1 MAQDLGTGYI
11 LIQPSTKGLGK
22 AIEDP
27 LNTAVQSASKSG
39 GKTILSRIGGAFTSV
54 GKVGLAAIGTIG
66 GGLAALTAKGGF
78 DRALNIERAQTKLK
92 ALGHDTQSVDAIMDD
107 ALNSVKG
114 TAFGLGDAASV
125 AATLVAS
132 GIQSGTQLQTV
143 LGTVGDA
150 AQIAG
155 VGFKDMGVIFSQV
168 AAKGKLQGDE
178 MLQLMQAGIPVLQ
191 YLADHY
197 KTTTAEA
204 QEMVSS
210 GKVSFA
216 DFEAAMR
223 EHIGGAAQSAGESFD
238 GAMGNVR
245 AALSRLGETVATPV
259 INGLTRMA
267 NQAIPIID
275 DFTATAQPAL
285 EKIGTAIQNGL
296 ENALPALQDLASWIS
311 GTLLPSLQD
320 LAGYLPVVETGFS
333 GVAAA
338 IAAIKISQGI
348 VTTISAMK
356 DLNAVLELVSEQT
369 GKGVNVFTAISEAV
383 GALAPKTGSLAAGLG
398 SASKSLGTLFANA
411 TKAGGGIMGLSSAL
425 KLGPWGLVA
434 AAIAAVAAGLAV
446 FLTQTE
452 TGQAMLAEFGAFMST
467 VWDQVQAAWQAAL
480 PVLESLV
487 SGLLQGLLAIVQ
499 PMLPSIQQLG
509 TAFAQLGTTLMATFQ
524 ACLPAIQSV
533 MATLQ
538 QALAAILP
546 SIMQFATT
554 VAPLV
559 AQFVA
564 TVLPVITQIATLI
577 GSLLVPFITQLAT
590 LIAGFLPTMATLAS
604 TLVGM
609 LLPVITGIVN
619 VVTALLP
626 VVTTVVNTIAA
637 VVNPIITA
645 IGGAIQGLIGILQG
659 GITFLTGVFT
669 GNWSQA
675 WQGIQQVFNGVWQAI
690 QSVFTGIWEAIK
702 AAISGGLSIIGN
714 LWNSAWSGI
723 RSAFDSIWN
732 GIKTAAS
739 NGVNAVVNVVKGVK
753 DKITG
758 FFSSA
763 GSWLMD
769 AGANIIQG
777 LIGGITGAVGG
788 AIDAVKNAV
797 GGIIDGAKSLLGIH
811 SPSTVFRDEIGR
823 MIGEGLAIGI
833 QRETG
838 TVSKAGSELATASM
852 PASIPLPVFDTAAWS
867 ASIRRTVASMTIDLA
882 AGRSD
887 AKSAGDAGN
896 NDIVTLLRAILAAI
910 ADADTTIQLDGREV
924 GRLVRRY
931 ANA

>member
-11 LIQPSTKGLGK
+11 RIQPSTKGLGK

-27 LNTAVQSASKSG
+27 LASAVQSASKSG
-39 GKTILSRIGGAFTSV
+39 GRTILSRIGGAFTSV

-107 ALNSVKG
+107 ALKSVQG

-125 AATLVAS
+125 AATMVAS
-132 GIQSGTQLQTV
+132 GIQSGTQLETV

-197 KTTTAEA
+197 GITTAAA
-204 QEMVSS
+204 QEMVSA

-238 GAMGNVR
+238 GAMGNVK

-259 INGLTRMA
+259 INGLTSMA

-285 EKIGTAIQNGL
+285 EKVGTAIQTGL

-311 GTLLPSLQD
+311 GTLLPALQD
-320 LAGYLPVVETGFS
+320 LAGYLPIVETGFA
-333 GVAAA
+333 GVATA
-338 IAAIKISQGI
+338 IAAIKISHGI
-348 VTTISAMK
+348 VSTISAIK

-369 GKGVNVFTAISEAV
+369 GKGVNVFTAISDAV
-383 GALAPKTGSLAAGLG
+383 GALAPKTGSLAAGPG
-398 SASKSLGTLFANA
+398 SASKSLGTLFTNA

-434 AAIAAVAAGLAV
+434 TAIAAVAAGLAV
-446 FLTQTE
+446 FLTQTD

-467 VWDQVQAAWQAAL
+467 VWGQVQAAWQAAL

-509 TAFAQLGTTLMATFQ
+509 TAFAQLGTTLMTTFQ
-524 ACLPAIQSV
+524 ARLPAIQSV

-546 SIMQFATT
+546 SIMQFAST

-559 AQFVA
+559 AQFIA
-564 TVLPVITQIATLI
+564 TVLPGVTQIATLI
-577 GSLLVPFITQLAT
+577 GSLLVPFVTQLAT

-609 LLPVITGIVN
+609 LLPVITGIMD
-619 VVTALLP
+619 VVTSLLP
-626 VVTTVVNTIAA
+626 AVTTVVNTIAA

-645 IGGAIQGLIGILQG
+645 IGGAIQGLIGTLQG

-723 RSAFDSIWN
+723 GSAFDSIWN

-739 NGVNAVVNVVKGVK
+739 NGVDAVVNVVKGVK

-811 SPSTVFRDEIGR
+811 SPSTVFRDEIGK
-823 MIGEGLAIGI
+823 MVGEGLAIGI
-833 QRETG
+833 QRETSA
-838 TVSKAGSELATASM
+838 VSKAGSELAAASM
-852 PASIPLPVFDTAAWS
+852 PSSIPLPGFDESALRASVQETAARYLPVLNTS
-867 ASIRRTVASMTIDLA
+867 AMPSGHAPTARGES
-882 AGRSD
+882 
-887 AKSAGDAGN
+887 
-896 NDIVTLLRAILAAI
+896 IVTVNIDAQGTDPDVLYAMFETRTRAAI
-910 ADADTTIQLDGREV
+910 DKWGI
-924 GRLVRRY
+924 
-931 ANA
+931 